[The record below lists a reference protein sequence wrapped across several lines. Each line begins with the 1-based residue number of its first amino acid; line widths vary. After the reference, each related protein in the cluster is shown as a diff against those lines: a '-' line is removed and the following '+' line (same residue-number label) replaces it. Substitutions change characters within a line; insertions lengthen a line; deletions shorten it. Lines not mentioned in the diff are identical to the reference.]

1 MMDNEHSTLNL
12 FGNHN
17 EHELY
22 LVKNNFDEFEISEK
36 KIIKIIS
43 HFIDFLKQWNQMLSI
58 F

>member
-1 MMDNEHSTLNL
+1 MIDSEHSTLNL
-12 FGNHN
+12 FENHN

-22 LVKNNFDEFEISEK
+22 LVKNNFNELETSEK

-43 HFIDFLKQWNQMLSI
+43 HFIDFLKQCNQMLSI